1 MNASVRDLRKV
12 KRLIIDQKTMMIKD
26 KTIINIVINNNIIN
40 SIIINIDDIGYYYR
54 AVLGIIQSRST

>member
-12 KRLIIDQKTMMIKD
+12 KRLIIDQTTMRIKD

-40 SIIINIDDIGYYYR
+40 SIIINIEDTGYYYR

>member
-12 KRLIIDQKTMMIKD
+12 KRLIIDQTTMRIKD

-40 SIIINIDDIGYYYR
+40 NIIINIEDIGYYYR